1 MTYKDNTPNYNV
13 NRKVVNYK
21 DFIDNVESEKEKM
34 KGVKRSFQP
43 NSDRQQFVRNSR
55 TEYNPVTHKLT
66 DYTEGEVDDIL
77 EESWRDTGEISSDD
91 LLELFDGGITV
102 NIYLSDVLELAHV
115 ILLMTNGEIFE
126 KTSGSR
132 SWEKYS
138 SDDNFKEVTGAS
150 INDEYKGNESPE
162 LLKLLHSVDD
172 GRKYS
177 IEKVYFDPQFDN
189 PVLYSILKNVD

>member
-132 SWEKYS
+132 SWKKYS